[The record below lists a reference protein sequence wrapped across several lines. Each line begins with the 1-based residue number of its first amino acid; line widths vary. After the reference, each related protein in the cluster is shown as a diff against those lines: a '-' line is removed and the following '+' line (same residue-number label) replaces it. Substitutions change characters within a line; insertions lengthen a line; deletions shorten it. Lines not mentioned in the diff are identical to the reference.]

1 MRLGGGDIGHDGVEG
16 VLVVLHLGQLE
27 QFERAGEALVERL
40 QAMDDLLERGALAAE
55 ALGLLGLVPDRRAF
69 QLAAYFFE
77 TFDLLV
83 VVKGTPS
90 AHPAGP

>member
-1 MRLGGGDIGHDGVEG
+1 MD
-16 VLVVLHLGQLE
+16 HL
-27 QFERAGEALVERL
+27 L
-40 QAMDDLLERGALAAE
+40 QRGALAAE

-69 QLAAYFFE
+69 QLAADFLE
-77 TFDLLV
+77 TLDLAV

>member
-1 MRLGGGDIGHDGVEG
+1 VEG

-27 QFERAGEALVERL
+27 QLERAAEALVERL
-40 QAMDDLLERGALAAE
+40 QAVDDPLQRGAFAAE

-69 QLAAYFFE
+69 QFAADFFQ

-90 AHPAGP
+90 AHPADP